1 MYVRMHIGQR
11 LEEHRHMEV
20 DHAWASEL
28 LKLDYE
34 LLFQTGLLWLAK
46 LSLHT
51 RDGLAN
57 QTKTGYKSELR

>member
-1 MYVRMHIGQR
+1 MYVRTYAHWT
-11 LEEHRHMEV
+11 EV
-20 DHAWASEL
+20 GRRTLAHGGGMDHAWASEL

-51 RDGLAN
+51 RHFGMV
-57 QTKTGYKSELR
+57 

>member
-1 MYVRMHIGQR
+1 MYVRMHTGQR
-11 LEEHRHMEV
+11 LEEHWHMEV
-20 DHAWASEL
+20 EDAWASEL

-51 RDGLAN
+51 RHFGMV
-57 QTKTGYKSELR
+57 